1 MNNIVSFGSTYKVS
15 NQNNKNFVGFQQLCV
30 DKRMNEGVAVDFKD
44 SMSSKPP
51 YNYSVTYT
59 MVAPDDMDNEIETYC
74 ANNGIQ
80 FTKLTNKELLSPSRI
95 DSSIAAPEK
104 DYKLVKI
111 NAKKVEE
118 LAKTQE
124 TNLEHCEKDYKQY
137 YDKQVDFMLKSGND
151 IQTSTLYINPNGSQV
166 EDTLDYISKYG
177 ADNLNKDQ
185 IIIDF
190 AQRTSDPDHCVF
202 FALKDAGFENIPV
215 YVNDDTY
222 KLANALGLIEE

>member
-1 MNNIVSFGSTYKVS
+1 
-15 NQNNKNFVGFQQLCV
+15 
-30 DKRMNEGVAVDFKD
+30 
-44 SMSSKPP
+44 
-51 YNYSVTYT
+51 
-59 MVAPDDMDNEIETYC
+59 
-74 ANNGIQ
+74 
-80 FTKLTNKELLSPSRI
+80 
-95 DSSIAAPEK
+95 
-104 DYKLVKI
+104 
-111 NAKKVEE
+111 
-118 LAKTQE
+118 
-124 TNLEHCEKDYKQY
+124 
-137 YDKQVDFMLKSGND
+137 MLKSGND
-151 IQTSTLYINPNGSQV
+151 IQTSTIYITSNGSQV

>member
-111 NAKKVEE
+111 NAK
-118 LAKTQE
+118 
-124 TNLEHCEKDYKQY
+124 N
-137 YDKQVDFMLKSGND
+137 
-151 IQTSTLYINPNGSQV
+151 
-166 EDTLDYISKYG
+166 
-177 ADNLNKDQ
+177 
-185 IIIDF
+185 
-190 AQRTSDPDHCVF
+190 
-202 FALKDAGFENIPV
+202 
-215 YVNDDTY
+215 
-222 KLANALGLIEE
+222 